1 MSKSDRRELVVCVG
15 ERESKNIKWN
25 EYEKGRE
32 VRVGK
37 KE

>member
-1 MSKSDRRELVVCVG
+1 VCVG
-15 ERESKNIKWN
+15 ERESKNTKWN
-25 EYEKGRE
+25 EYEKVRE